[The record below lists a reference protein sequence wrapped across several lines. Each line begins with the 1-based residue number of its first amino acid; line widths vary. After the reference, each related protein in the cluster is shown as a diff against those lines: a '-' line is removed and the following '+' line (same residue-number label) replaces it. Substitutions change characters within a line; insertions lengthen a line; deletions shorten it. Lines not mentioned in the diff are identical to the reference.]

1 MERQYCTLH
10 ITPYRGLVRIG
21 GHIDRIHESANVD
34 KSRSHLNEELVP
46 TTRGA
51 LQRDVAVR
59 IEEGYQQSRAIR
71 CDARLA
77 LGVIMTGSHA
87 RMKKI
92 EADPKL
98 FEQWKQA
105 NLKFAQEHFG
115 RENIVRFTVH
125 RDEKT
130 PHIHCV
136 FVPVT
141 RDGRLSAKSFVDGKE
156 KLRAYQEAYGKA
168 MKPFGL
174 ERGLPSEYTQA
185 RHHTTAEY
193 YRSIQEVAR
202 SVDKRL
208 DALSLG
214 RPWKLQETKAAI
226 RADLLEAHQALLE
239 QKQKNERLTRDYEG
253 ELARSLERVQ
263 REVHLP
269 RHAASMGYQLNV
281 KESTDRHAVMEKGAE
296 KIIVATRP
304 NAAGHW
310 EYRSVSNPED
320 KGTIVAF
327 MQRRG
332 YSDRAI
338 SQLSS
343 QHLDPGILKAPPSKS
358 REMAKVVARTALEEG
373 LAQAPPPKSRTQAIV
388 QTVAKTALELMM

>member
-10 ITPYRGLVRIG
+10 ITPYRGLARIG
-21 GHIDRIHESANVD
+21 AHIDRTHDLAHVD

-46 TTRGA
+46 TNRDA
-51 LQRDVAVR
+51 LQRDVATR
-59 IEEGYQQSRAIR
+59 IEEGYRQSRTIR
-71 CDARLA
+71 NDSRLA
-77 LGVIMTGSHA
+77 LGVVMTGSHT
-87 RMKKI
+87 RMKEI

-98 FEQWKQA
+98 FEQWKQT
-105 NLKFAQEHFG
+105 NLKFAEEHFG

-136 FVPVT
+136 FVPIT
-141 RDGRLSAKSFVDGKE
+141 KDGRLSAKSFVDGKE

-174 ERGLPSEYTQA
+174 ERGLPAEHTQA
-185 RHHTTAEY
+185 RHHTTSEY
-193 YRSIQEVAR
+193 YRSIQEVER
-202 SVDKRL
+202 GVDRRL
-208 DALSLG
+208 ESLQLG
-214 RPWKLQETKAAI
+214 RPWKLQETKAALK
-226 RADLLEAHQALLE
+226 AELLEAHQALLE

-269 RHAASMGYQLNV
+269 RHAASMGYRL
-281 KESTDRHAVMEKGAE
+281 KESTDEHLVMEKGQE
-296 KIIVATRP
+296 KIIVARQP
-304 NAAGHW
+304 NSTGYW

-320 KGTIVAF
+320 KGTIIAF

-343 QHLDPGILKAPPSKS
+343 RHLDPDLLKAPSSK
-358 REMAKVVARTALEEG
+358 RRDMAKVVARTALEEG
-373 LAQAPPPKSRTQAIV
+373 LAQAPPPKSRTQAIG
-388 QTVAKTALELMM
+388 QAVAKTALELMM